1 MLECFPLACVP
12 MDDASTTEGEDE
24 RLIGWFLDARF
35 AERNLAKNTLLA
47 YRTDLRALSCFLDA
61 RTSGL
66 QAATREDLEA
76 WLRSMHE
83 QGMKASSAARRHAAM
98 RQFYRFLVS
107 ERRLSVDPSV
117 HISAPQRAQTLPHT
131 PSLQAMRLLLESLE
145 REATLGEAE
154 VLSNKASKPEA
165 LRLRL
170 LLSLCYGSG
179 LRASELVGLECGA
192 LSRDPLVA
200 TITGKG
206 GKTRF
211 VPLLESSLTAYDAY
225 MQIREHFIPKHL
237 RGVSPYV
244 FPSSGQS
251 GHLTRQRFGQLLKEA
266 AARAGLDARL
276 LSPHKL
282 RHAFATHLL
291 AGGADL
297 RAIQTMLGHADIATT
312 QIYTHLLDEQLQ
324 ELVHTKHPLAKK

>member
-1 MLECFPLACVP
+1 MPRKVWRKVWRKRCACV
-12 MDDASTTEGEDE
+12 
-24 RLIGWFLDARF
+24 F
-35 AERNLAKNTLLA
+35 
-47 YRTDLRALSCFLDA
+47 
-61 RTSGL
+61 
-66 QAATREDLEA
+66 
-76 WLRSMHE
+76 
-83 QGMKASSAARRHAAM
+83 
-98 RQFYRFLVS
+98 
-107 ERRLSVDPSV
+107 
-117 HISAPQRAQTLPHT
+117 
-131 PSLQAMRLLLESLE
+131 
-145 REATLGEAE
+145 
-154 VLSNKASKPEA
+154 
-165 LRLRL
+165 

-179 LRASELVGLECGA
+179 LRVSELVSLECGA
-192 LSRDPLVA
+192 LSSDPLVA

-211 VPLLESSLTAYDAY
+211 VPLLESTFAAYGAY
-225 MQIREHFIPKHL
+225 MKVRGRFIPSHL
-237 RGVSPYV
+237 KGVSPYV
-244 FPSSGQS
+244 FPSSAES

-266 AARAGLDARL
+266 ATRAGLDARR

>member
-1 MLECFPLACVP
+1 
-12 MDDASTTEGEDE
+12 MDDASTTESENE

-35 AERNLAKNTLLA
+35 AERNLAANTMLA
-47 YRTDLRALSCFLDA
+47 YRTDLRALSGFLDK
-61 RTSGL
+61 RGSKLT
-66 QAATREDLEA
+66 AAKREDLEA
-76 WLRSMHE
+76 WLHSMHE
-83 QGMKASSAARRHAAM
+83 GGMKSSSAARRHAAM
-98 RQFYRFLVS
+98 RQFYRFLAS
-107 ERRLSVDPSV
+107 ERLLSEDPSV
-117 HISAPQRAQTLPHT
+117 HLLAPRRAQTLPHT
-131 PSLQAMRLLLESLE
+131 PSLQAMRLLVESLE
-145 REATLGEAE
+145 REAALGE
-154 VLSNKASKPEA
+154 PEA

-192 LSRDPLVA
+192 LSREPLVA

-211 VPLLESSLTAYDAY
+211 VPLLESTLSAYDAY
-225 MQIREHFIPKHL
+225 MKVRGHFIPSYL
-237 RGVSPYV
+237 CGVSPYV
-244 FPSSGQS
+244 FPSQGRTKGHG
-251 GHLTRQRFGQLLKEA
+251 GHLTRQRFGQLLKAA
-266 AARAGLDARL
+266 AARAGLDAKL

-297 RAIQTMLGHADIATT
+297 RAIQTMLGHADISTT

>member
-1 MLECFPLACVP
+1 
-12 MDDASTTEGEDE
+12 MDDASTEGDDE
-24 RLIGWFLDARF
+24 RLIGWFLDAGF
-35 AERNLAKNTLLA
+35 AERNLAKNTMLA
-47 YRTDLRALSCFLDA
+47 YRTDLRALSCFLGS
-61 RTSGL
+61 RRSGL
-66 QAATREDLEA
+66 QTARREDLEA

-98 RQFYRFLVS
+98 RQFYRFLAS
-107 ERRLSVDPSV
+107 ERLLSLDPSV
-117 HISAPQRAQTLPHT
+117 HIPAPQRAQTLPHT
-131 PSLQAMRLLLESLE
+131 PSVQAMRLLLESLE
-145 REATLGEAE
+145 RDAAHSE
-154 VLSNKASKPEA
+154 PEA

-179 LRASELVGLECGA
+179 LRVSELVGLECGA
-192 LSRDPLVA
+192 LSRDSLVA
-200 TITGKG
+200 TIAGKG

-211 VPLLESSLTAYDAY
+211 VPLLENTLAAYDAY
-225 MQIREHFIPKHL
+225 MKIRERFVPKHL

-244 FPSSGQS
+244 FPSNGQS

-266 AARAGLDARL
+266 ASRAGLDAKL